1 MQQRNMPKLIHW
13 FGANDTALPSQMA
26 AFLIVSARLDTCWDR
41 SRLHVPIS
49 GQAHVRVCLP
59 SADPFCSLGLL
70 LLVVCIGQV
79 QGDHDYFSMS
89 SEWTDGGWAWHPAYA
104 GTRCG
109 KALADAT
116 QHGQRYSREF
126 EHCSVSLDL
135 GCEVAT
141 KDGCGVIT
149 PKLRAESR
157 DD

>member
-1 MQQRNMPKLIHW
+1 MQ
-13 FGANDTALPSQMA
+13 T
-26 AFLIVSARLDTCWDR
+26 
-41 SRLHVPIS
+41 
-49 GQAHVRVCLP
+49 
-59 SADPFCSLGLL
+59 
-70 LLVVCIGQV
+70 

-104 GTRCG
+104 RTRCG